1 MEKSEVKLDI
11 MLRNYI
17 PESAVSYCTSLWK
30 KIPFSFKITRKR
42 LSRQGDYRYDPKT
55 GIHRLTINGDL
66 NQYSFLITYIHEYAH
81 LMIRESHARWVAP
94 HGREWQEAFKKLMLP
109 LLNDSVFPNGILRPL
124 SRHMRKPKAS
134 SSADHKLVIALMEY
148 DDNGD
153 LVPLDN
159 LEEGQTFIFQKL
171 LYEKISLRRTRVL
184 CKQLA
189 NGKDYLIP
197 KMVLVAPYE
206 DNSFLAESF

>member
-1 MEKSEVKLDI
+1 MEQARAKLEK

-17 PESAVSYCTSLWK
+17 PESAVFYCTSLWK
-30 KIPFSFKITRKR
+30 QTPFSFKVTKKR
-42 LSRQGDYRYDPKT
+42 LSRQGDYRYDLKT
-55 GIHRLTINGDL
+55 GIHRLTVNGDL

-81 LMIRESHARWVAP
+81 LMMRESHARRVAP
-94 HGREWQEAFKKLMLP
+94 HGREWQEAFRKLMLP
-109 LLNDSVFPNGILRPL
+109 LLNDSVFTDDILRPL
-124 SRHMRKPKAS
+124 SRHMRRPKAS

-153 LVPLDN
+153 LVPLDS

-171 LYEKISLRRTRVL
+171 LYEKITLRRTRVL
-184 CKQLA
+184 CKQFA
-189 NGKDYLIP
+189 NSKKYLMP

-206 DNSFLAESF
+206 EKSFLS